1 MGIILY
7 NEPMDKRLEDKAFF
21 EFFRKRFEEEHKNDP
36 PVMDD
41 DSWDLAV
48 RNTEYVDRIYA
59 AYKAKNVKTVDD
71 EELTPRNYDRWNGR
85 IGIKVISTPSDKKE
99 GEKSL

>member
-7 NEPMDKRLEDKAFF
+7 DEPMDKRLEDKVFF
-21 EFFRKRFEEEHKNDP
+21 KFFRKCFDEEHKNDP

-41 DSWDLAV
+41 DTWNLAV

-59 AYKAKNVKTVDD
+59 AYKARDVETEADGKLSPKD
-71 EELTPRNYDRWNGR
+71 YDRWNGR
-85 IGIKVISTPSDKKE
+85 IGIKVISTPSDKK
-99 GEKSL
+99 GG

>member
-7 NEPMDKRLEDKAFF
+7 NKPMDKRLEDKSFF
-21 EFFRKRFEEEHKNDP
+21 EFFRERFEEEHRSDP

-41 DSWDLAV
+41 DTWDLAI

-59 AYKAKNVKTVDD
+59 AYTAKIVKTVNGK
-71 EELTPRNYDRWNGR
+71 ELTPRDYDRWNGR